1 MTRFLTSAATLALII
16 ASPAAAQLAGGLG
29 GGLGGSV
36 GGAMGGVGG
45 SVGGTVSGSV
55 DATRSV
61 GNAARQA
68 NADARRAQRSAERQS
83 ARAARNAQADRSFSG
98 NAALSTSTTTSATMA
113 SGINSSING
122 SARYAQPGRVSSP
135 APAYR
140 SRGTVAAD
148 NRGMRAMGST
158 QRGVPVY
165 YGDGGPRRYA
175 AYPVYDR
182 SYYYGGT
189 EYVYVPYDDGPRYV
203 GKQYRDLRREL
214 KGSGATVVQ
223 RGPDLVI
230 VLPADVTFGFDR
242 AEIQTQFQGSL
253 SAFARTLA
261 DYPASDIEV
270 IGHTDAKGTANYN
283 FDLADRR
290 ARNVADFLVAHD
302 VDPSRLVVESV
313 GASEPV
319 ASNATPQGRAANR
332 RVEII
337 LHARTQ

>member
-1 MTRFLTSAATLALII
+1 MTKFLTSAATLALIV

-45 SVGGTVSGSV
+45 SIGGTASGSIN
-55 DATRSV
+55 ATRSAS
-61 GNAARQA
+61 NAARQA
-68 NADARRAQRSAERQS
+68 DADARRAQRSAERQS

-98 NAALSTSTTTSATMA
+98 NAALSASTASSTMA
-113 SGINSSING
+113 NGMSSTVNG
-122 SARYAQPGRVSSP
+122 SARYAQPGRTIGN
-135 APAYR
+135 APAWR

-148 NRGMRAMGST
+148 NRGMRSMGST

-165 YGDGGPRRYA
+165 YSDGGPRYYS
-175 AYPVYDR
+175 AYPSYDR
-182 SYYYGGT
+182 SYYYANT

-203 GKQYRDLRREL
+203 GKQYKEMRREL

-230 VLPADVTFGFDR
+230 LLPADVTFAFDR

-261 DYPASDIEV
+261 DYPASDIEI
-270 IGHTDAKGTANYN
+270 IGHTDAKGTSGYN

-319 ASNATPQGRAANR
+319 ASNATPDGRAANR

-337 LHARTQ
+337 LHARTS